1 MCSLYFPLR
10 GRILQSIYLNT
21 GRLLCWLLS
30 RSRCRSLLMVQWDI
44 SQSPFLAVMST
55 DNPLLHIRAL
65 QAYYEAT
72 ISLNEHH
79 ELEDVSKDS
88 AED

>member
-1 MCSLYFPLR
+1 
-10 GRILQSIYLNT
+10 
-21 GRLLCWLLS
+21 
-30 RSRCRSLLMVQWDI
+30 MVQWYR
-44 SQSPFLAVMST
+44 SQSPFLAAIST

-65 QAYYEAT
+65 QGYYEAT